1 MSVLDRFIRGV
12 GVNVFDGRLDGLV
25 DVLVGGDD
33 GVARCEGGRNC
44 AGTGILGWRFGGG
57 SEAGVYIFV
66 IVS

>member
-1 MSVLDRFIRGV
+1 M
-12 GVNVFDGRLDGLV
+12 FDGRLDGLV